1 MAATAGPDF
10 YEILGI
16 DRSASA
22 EEVKSAFRKRAME
35 FHPDRNSDKDAA
47 EKFKAIG
54 RAYEVLSDDQKRARY
69 DQYGEDGIGSSTGFE
84 GFDFSSRGSDY
95 DGAFGDLVDEVLTE
109 RAAQRQ
115 ASVDVGSDLHKK
127 ISLTF
132 NQALKGTE
140 STVVVTRRGT
150 CRQCHGQGTT
160 QVAALSC
167 RACHGTGILR
177 TVRGHMVFTK
187 GCLTC
192 AGTGEQSLQRC
203 VQCDGTGHSMRTENV
218 VVRIPAGIADGD
230 RVRIQKKGNVGLPSG
245 EVGDLFVT
253 VQVSEHP
260 AYRREGADLFTM
272 ISLAVHEAALG
283 SRIDIEEPGGHMTLR
298 VPPGTQSGQ
307 RFRLRGRGMPS
318 LKNGQRGDLFVEVQ
332 LMLPKVLS
340 EKSKELLKEFG
351 KINDESVRE
360 CK

>member
-1 MAATAGPDF
+1 MDL
-10 YEILGI
+10 YLVLGVTQK
-16 DRSASA
+16 ASEA
-22 EEVKSAFRKRAME
+22 DIKRAYRKLARRY
-35 FHPDRNSDKDAA
+35 HPDINPGDSYA
-47 EKFKAIG
+47 EASFRQILE
-54 RAYEVLSDDQKRARY
+54 AYETLVDPDRRYRY
-69 DQYGEDGIGSSTGFE
+69 DTVGNIVEKIGSTVSGFE

-140 STVVVTRRGT
+140 STVAVTRRGT

-167 RACHGTGILR
+167 RACRGTGILR

-203 VQCDGTGHSMRTENV
+203 VQCDGTGHAMRTENV

-260 AYRREGADLFTM
+260 AYRREGDDLFTM

>member
-1 MAATAGPDF
+1 MDL
-10 YEILGI
+10 YLVLGVTQK
-16 DRSASA
+16 ASEA
-22 EEVKSAFRKRAME
+22 DIKRAYRKLARRY
-35 FHPDRNSDKDAA
+35 HPDINPGDSYA
-47 EKFKAIG
+47 EASFRQILE
-54 RAYEVLSDDQKRARY
+54 AYETLVDPDRRYRY
-69 DQYGEDGIGSSTGFE
+69 DTVGNIVEKIGSTVSGFE

-140 STVVVTRRGT
+140 STVAVTRRGT

-167 RACHGTGILR
+167 RACRGTGILR

-203 VQCDGTGHSMRTENV
+203 VQCDGTGHAMRTENV

-260 AYRREGADLFTM
+260 AYRREGDDLFTM

-340 EKSKELLKEFG
+340 EKSKELLREFG

>member
-1 MAATAGPDF
+1 MDL
-10 YEILGI
+10 YLVLGVTQK
-16 DRSASA
+16 AS
-22 EEVKSAFRKRAME
+22 ETDIKRAYRKLARRY
-35 FHPDRNSDKDAA
+35 HPDINPGDSYA
-47 EKFKAIG
+47 EASFRQILE
-54 RAYEVLSDDQKRARY
+54 AYETLVDPDRRYRY
-69 DQYGEDGIGSSTGFE
+69 DTVGNIVENIGSTVSGFE
-84 GFDFSSRGSDY
+84 GFDFSRRGSDY

-115 ASVDVGSDLHKK
+115 ASADVGSDLHKK

-140 STVVVTRRGT
+140 PTVAVTRRGT
-150 CRQCHGQGTT
+150 CRQCHGQGST

-167 RACHGTGILR
+167 RACRGTGILR
-177 TVRGHMVFTK
+177 TVHGHMVFTK

-203 VQCDGTGHSMRTENV
+203 VQCDGTGHAMRTENV

-260 AYRREGADLFTM
+260 AYRREGDDLFTV
-272 ISLAVHEAALG
+272 IYLAVHEAALG
-283 SRIDIEEPGGHMTLR
+283 SRIDIEEPSGHMTLR

-351 KINDESVRE
+351 KINGESVRE

>member
-1 MAATAGPDF
+1 MDL
-10 YEILGI
+10 YLVLGVTQK
-16 DRSASA
+16 ASEA
-22 EEVKSAFRKRAME
+22 DIKRAYRKLARRY
-35 FHPDRNSDKDAA
+35 HPDINPGDSYA
-47 EKFKAIG
+47 EASFRQILE
-54 RAYEVLSDDQKRARY
+54 AYETLVDPDRRYRY
-69 DQYGEDGIGSSTGFE
+69 DTVGNIVENIGSTVSGFE
-84 GFDFSSRGSDY
+84 GFDFSRRGSDY

-115 ASVDVGSDLHKK
+115 ASADVGSDLHKK

-140 STVVVTRRGT
+140 STVAVTRRGT

-160 QVAALSC
+160 QVAALPC
-167 RACHGTGILR
+167 RACRGTGILR
-177 TVRGHMVFTK
+177 TVHGHMVFTK

-203 VQCDGTGHSMRTENV
+203 VQCDGTGHAMRTENV

-245 EVGDLFVT
+245 EIGDLFVT

-260 AYRREGADLFTM
+260 AYRREGDDLFTV

-351 KINDESVRE
+351 KINGESVRE